1 MKNYLK
7 DTIFN
12 NFLEVLENDMPQL
25 SEATRRKL
33 AEKLSD
39 NSYNVY
45 KNNSQELVK
54 GTSQAIS
61 DLEKHRGLFKQYID
75 FLQTNTNK
83 ILYNFKQNGF
93 VTKKYDN
100 NAKKELLKGRT
111 SMVDDM
117 VNFLNELNDLVTLF
131 YKDVYKIDEPTKDN
145 PKTTLF

>member
-12 NFLEVLENDMPQL
+12 NFLEILENDMPQL

-33 AEKLSD
+33 AEKLTD

-54 GTSQAIS
+54 NSSQAIIE
-61 DLEKHRGLFKQYID
+61 LEKHRGLFKQYID

-100 NAKKELLKGRT
+100 NAKKEVLKGRT
-111 SMVDDM
+111 TMVDDM
-117 VNFLNELNDLVTLF
+117 VYFLNELNDLVTLF
-131 YKDVYKIDEPTKDN
+131 YRDVYKIDEGSNDKQQ
-145 PKTTLF
+145 TTLF